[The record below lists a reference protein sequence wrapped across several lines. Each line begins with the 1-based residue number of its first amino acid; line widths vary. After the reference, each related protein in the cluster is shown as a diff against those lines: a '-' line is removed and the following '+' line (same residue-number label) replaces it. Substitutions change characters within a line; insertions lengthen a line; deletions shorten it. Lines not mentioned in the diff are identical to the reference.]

1 MMGRF
6 DLVRRLKYY
15 TAKWGR
21 RDSFTFRMFKIF
33 FALFFSVSLVF
44 TLYFVK
50 YQTEKVR
57 QDLDWKGRTIA
68 SFLADSVRIGVFV
81 ENRDLLNDAIEG
93 VMSQREVLS
102 VAIYTADGKELLR
115 RERPT
120 ADSPSAHGTEHSM
133 EFVEPVILDQTQSS
147 EEALYFRQKE
157 AKSDKKTIGR
167 VRVVLDS
174 SILKDGTKAIVRQ
187 TIGITCLFLIIG
199 TVVLVVAIQK
209 VLKPLM
215 VLTDE
220 VKMMGEGKEIEKLS
234 VESGDE
240 IGKLADAFNVMTE
253 SLKKRD
259 EEARAFEKQLRHSQK
274 MDAVGTLARGI
285 AHDFNNILTTVQAS
299 LYAMQKKISKE
310 DSLYNYIFRMDNS
323 VAKAKSLVQGLLVFG
338 KGQGARSYPVD
349 INAIIVNMLPT
360 IEGMVGESI
369 TFEIM
374 MPDKPLVVMA
384 DSVQMKQ
391 VVLNLVANA
400 RDAMPDGGNM
410 TITLDEVSEARDS
423 CIPRSGSFA
432 LVLIGDNGQGIDDKI
447 KERIFEPFFTT
458 KEVGKGTGLGLSIVY
473 GIVEQHHGH
482 ICVNSKPGGGT
493 EFRVYIPLAEV
504 SDGPVQ
510 DIVAGG

>member
-6 DLVRRLKYY
+6 GLMRRLRYY
-15 TAKWGR
+15 AAQWGR

-50 YQTEKVR
+50 YQTEKAR
-57 QDLDWKGRTIA
+57 EDLDGKGRTIA
-68 SFLADSVRIGVFV
+68 SFLANSVRIGVFV

-120 ADSPSAHGTEHSM
+120 AGHPSGHGTGHFM
-133 EFVEPVILDQTQSS
+133 EFVEPVVLDQTQSS
-147 EEALYFRQKE
+147 EEALYFEQKE
-157 AKSDKKTIGR
+157 AKSEKKTIGR

-174 SILKDGTKAIVRQ
+174 SILEEGAKAIVRQ

-220 VKMMGEGKEIEKLS
+220 VKMLGEGKEIEKVS

-259 EEARAFEKQLRHSQK
+259 AEARALEKQLRHSQK

-299 LYAMQKKISKE
+299 LYAMQKRISKE

-323 VAKAKSLVQGLLVFG
+323 VAKAKSLVQGLLAFG

-349 INAIIVNMLPT
+349 INAIIDNMLPT
-360 IEGMVGESI
+360 IEGMVGENI
-369 TFEIM
+369 TFKIM

-400 RDAMPDGGNM
+400 RDAMPDGGTL
-410 TITLDEVSEARDS
+410 TITLDEVNEAHDS

-432 LVLIGDNGQGIDDKI
+432 LILIGDSGQGIDDKI
-447 KERIFEPFFTT
+447 KGKDLRAFLYD
-458 KEVGKGTGLGLSIVY
+458 KGSGKGHGPWAVY
-473 GIVEQHHGH
+473 RLRHHGTASRAYLRQFKARRRH
-482 ICVNSKPGGGT
+482 GVQGLYSAVRS
-493 EFRVYIPLAEV
+493 FRWSSPRY
-504 SDGPVQ
+504 
-510 DIVAGG
+510 